1 MRPLSDITRQVS
13 IGQDEI
19 EMKTYIMGALSEMLN
34 HMLYYD
40 GKHLVLEEDK
50 DIRAFSIDSGQHREV
65 ELGEL
70 IRVTFDGEDMNKE
83 NLPEFI
89 KSVVTKDKL

>member
-1 MRPLSDITRQVS
+1 MRQLGNTMTQVS

-19 EMKTYIMGALSEMLN
+19 EMKTYIIGALNKMLN

-70 IRVTFDGEDMNKE
+70 IRVTFDGEDINKE